1 MPIDSFK
8 YVPRAMAAKTRDDAS
23 AVTKIDPVPFTP
35 LRKPVRECR
44 FALVTSAGIRLRT
57 DPRFDVEREIR
68 EPTWGDPT
76 YRVLPRTV
84 RQDEI
89 AADHLHT
96 NNDILLTD
104 VNTVFPIHR
113 MNELAEAGEIGSLA
127 ESHYSFMGYQGEPP
141 QLAPWREQ
149 YGPEVTDRMKQ
160 EGVDAVL
167 LTPS

>member
-8 YVPRAMAAKTRDDAS
+8 YVPRAMAGKARDDALE
-23 AVTKIDPVPFTP
+23 VTKTAPIPFTP
-35 LRKPVRECR
+35 LRKPVREAR
-44 FALVTSAGIRLRT
+44 FALVTSAGIRLK
-57 DPRFDVEREIR
+57 DDQPFDLERELR

-76 YRVLPRTV
+76 YRVIPKSV
-84 RQDEI
+84 HQDEI

-96 NNDILLTD
+96 NNDILLAD

-113 MNELAEAGEIGSLA
+113 MYELAEAGEIGSLA

-141 QLAPWREQ
+141 RLEPWRER

>member
-8 YVPRAMAAKTRDDAS
+8 YVPRAMAGKARDDALE
-23 AVTKIDPVPFTP
+23 VTKTAPIPFTP
-35 LRKPVRECR
+35 LRKPVREAR
-44 FALVTSAGIRLRT
+44 FALVTSAGIRLKS
-57 DPRFDVEREIR
+57 DQPFDLEREVR

-96 NNDILLTD
+96 NNDILLAD

-113 MNELAEAGEIGSLA
+113 LAELVEAGEVGSLA
-127 ESHYSFMGYQGEPP
+127 ESHYSFMGFQGEPP
-141 QLAPWREQ
+141 ELGPWRDQ
-149 YGPEVTDRMKQ
+149 HGPKIAERMKR